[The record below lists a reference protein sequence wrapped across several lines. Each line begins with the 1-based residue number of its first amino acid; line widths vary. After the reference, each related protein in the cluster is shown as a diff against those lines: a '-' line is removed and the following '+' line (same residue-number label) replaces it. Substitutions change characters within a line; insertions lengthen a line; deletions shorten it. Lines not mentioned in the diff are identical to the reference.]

1 MYYPS
6 KTITLKDGRSCLFR
20 SPELGDAEEMLG
32 FLRQT
37 AAETH
42 FLLREPVDVTDT
54 LESEQ
59 HFIQQLLDSDSHLMI
74 VAEVEGRLAG
84 NCGLNIKTKSKVK
97 HRSEIGLGLLKEF
110 WGLGIGSAMFDEMIT
125 AAKTRGCTQMEL
137 LVIQGNE
144 RGMSLYV
151 KKGFKVV
158 GTIPNA
164 IHLPDG
170 SYLDEYVMVK
180 KL

>member
-1 MYYPS
+1 MYFPS
-6 KTITLKDGRSCLFR
+6 KTITLKDGRSCLLR
-20 SPELGDAEEMLG
+20 SPQLEDTEEMLG

-59 HFIQQLLDSDSHLMI
+59 HFIQQLLDSDFHLMI

-84 NCGLNIKTKSKVK
+84 NCGLKIKTNSKVK

-110 WGLGIGSAMFDEMIT
+110 WGLGIGSAMFDEMIA
-125 AAKTRGCTQMEL
+125 AAKVHGCTQMEL
-137 LVIQGNE
+137 LVMQGNE
-144 RGMSLYV
+144 RGMALYV
-151 KKGFKVV
+151 KKGFQIV

-164 IHLPDG
+164 IRLPDG
-170 SYLDEYVMVK
+170 SYLDEYIMAK
-180 KL
+180 EL